1 MRARARLQHLAAL
14 AEMQKEHDM
23 ARLKKLAQAREAT
36 RQKVAALSRPLPLAE
51 DPALFAAR
59 QRHAQWAQQQRLR
72 LNHVLARQT
81 ADMLEQRRKSAKSLG
96 RADVLAR
103 LLGK

>member
-1 MRARARLQHLAAL
+1 MRDRARLKHLAAL
-14 AEMQKEHDM
+14 AEMQKKHDM
-23 ARLKKLAQAREAT
+23 ARLKKLAQRREQT
-36 RQKVAALSRPLPLAE
+36 RQKVAELSKPLALAE
-51 DPALFAAR
+51 DPALFVAR

-72 LNHVLARQT
+72 LNHALALQT

-103 LLGK
+103 LLRR